1 MTFAFVLINSELG
14 KEQDLIAELKKIEN
28 VKEAYYLYG
37 LYDVIAKVEAPT
49 MEDVKGTINGK
60 IRHLQYIKS
69 TLTLI
74 AM

>member
-14 KEQDLIAELKKIEN
+14 MEKDLLDELKGIEN

-37 LYDVIAKVEAPT
+37 LYDVIAKVEAST
-49 MEDVKGTINGK
+49 MEDVKETINGK
-60 IRHLQYIKS
+60 IRHLRYIKS